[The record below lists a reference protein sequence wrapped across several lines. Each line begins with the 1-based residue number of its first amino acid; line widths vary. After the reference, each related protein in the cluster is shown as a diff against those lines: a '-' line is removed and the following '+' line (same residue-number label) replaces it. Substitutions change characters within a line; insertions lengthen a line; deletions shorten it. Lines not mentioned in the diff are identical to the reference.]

1 MSQAQRLSE
10 RVLAGD
16 IRAASRL
23 MRNIDDGDPSAT
35 AELQALFPHTGRAWV
50 VGITGSPGAGKSTL
64 TNRLIAGY
72 RKQGKRVG
80 VLAVDPTSPFTGG
93 AILGDRIRM
102 QDHATDPGVFMEPED
117 AAQAWCDK
125 YGHQELLSQMIKV
138 FHAYLAKFP
147 EPPGDVIA
155 VEAPVT
161 AVLGE
166 LRGEWGLWVGEERD
180 GEWRSLDGA
189 YIEVTPLHMPD
200 HREHGRPI
208 TLTRRIDLVTR
219 DKSGRYYIW
228 DHKHQASVNAKSSAT
243 AYAIDGGFAAF
254 RIMGKQLYGEAFGG
268 LTLNLISSTQPGV
281 VAREQVPSTPH
292 RDAHFAKWLWWAE
305 HQIAQLDMTV
315 SPWEWPKAQN
325 ELSCYGRY
333 GPCAGLSLC
342 SLGPRG

>member
-1 MSQAQRLSE
+1 MPEKML
-10 RVLAGD
+10 
-16 IRAASRL
+16 
-23 MRNIDDGDPSAT
+23 ID
-35 AELQALFPHTGRAWV
+35 
-50 VGITGSPGAGKSTL
+50 AGKSSRGWSRIGNFAKCPQLFAYLCRSEGLADDNGVSPDIAPPAEALAKGSIGHTL
-64 TNRLIAGY
+64 QAHLHAIWGAAQPQGVIADETLY
-72 RKQGKRVG
+72 
-80 VLAVDPTSPFTGG
+80 
-93 AILGDRIRM
+93 
-102 QDHATDPGVFMEPED
+102 TDPGVFMGPED

-208 TLTRRIDLVTR
+208 TLTRRIALVTR

>member
-1 MSQAQRLSE
+1 MPEKML
-10 RVLAGD
+10 
-16 IRAASRL
+16 
-23 MRNIDDGDPSAT
+23 ID
-35 AELQALFPHTGRAWV
+35 
-50 VGITGSPGAGKSTL
+50 AGKSSRGWSRIGNFAKCPQLFAYLCRSEGLADDNGVSPDIAPPAEALAKGSIGHTL
-64 TNRLIAGY
+64 QAHLHAIWGAAQPQGVIADETLY
-72 RKQGKRVG
+72 
-80 VLAVDPTSPFTGG
+80 
-93 AILGDRIRM
+93 
-102 QDHATDPGVFMEPED
+102 TDPGVFMGPED